1 MLVLKRDIKRFEYKI
16 RIQFNNTPL
25 DIDKKNYVA
34 KIENVYF
41 VCDLDY
47 WSRNRLNNFAL
58 KNCLFGATKIVR
70 NGNKVINY
78 IYSGYGIGFDGVGT
92 WSFDNYFAGNVV
104 IFGVGN
110 HSSSHIIVIILF

>member
-34 KIENVYF
+34 KIVNVYF

-47 WSRNRLNNFAL
+47 
-58 KNCLFGATKIVR
+58 
-70 NGNKVINY
+70 
-78 IYSGYGIGFDGVGT
+78 
-92 WSFDNYFAGNVV
+92 
-104 IFGVGN
+104 
-110 HSSSHIIVIILF
+110 